1 MGEAKGHGNNQ
12 EDSRTGWQHERD
24 FRPFEVSELS
34 HQKGTLMEGHPGRT
48 WDLRRQPDP
57 PT

>member
-12 EDSRTGWQHERD
+12 QDSGTGWQHERD

-34 HQKGTLMEGHPGRT
+34 HQKGTLWRDTLGERGI
-48 WDLRRQPDP
+48 
-57 PT
+57 